1 VRRLLGIAVLTVAG
15 ASAGITAC
23 SEPSGTSPGAAPGS
37 SAAAAAVQESDL
49 KTPADFADEAEKA
62 ISPANYKSE
71 LDTLEK
77 EIDTQK

>member
-1 VRRLLGIAVLTVAG
+1 MRRLLGIAVLTVAG

>member
-1 VRRLLGIAVLTVAG
+1 MRRLFGIAVVAVAG

>member
-1 VRRLLGIAVLTVAG
+1 MKRALSISMMLAA
-15 ASAGITAC
+15 ASAMASVGC

-49 KTPADFADEAEKA
+49 KTPTDYADEAEKD

-71 LDTLEK
+71 LDTIEK